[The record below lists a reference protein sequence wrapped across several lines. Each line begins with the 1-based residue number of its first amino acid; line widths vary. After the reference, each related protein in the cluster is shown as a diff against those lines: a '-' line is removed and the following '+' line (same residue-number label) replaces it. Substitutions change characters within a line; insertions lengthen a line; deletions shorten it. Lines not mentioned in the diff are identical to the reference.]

1 MAKFLYKSLILA
13 AFICLTVGYSL
24 QSKSLVP
31 TSIHHALETIQQKS
45 PYDFEIIPNYV
56 HEKIT
61 LKINSTDRHLKTIK
75 IFDIIG
81 NEIVSV
87 ELVHKELY
95 KYDIDFSSFRPGVY
109 LCNLYS
115 DKGIVAT
122 RKLLYR

>member
-1 MAKFLYKSLILA
+1 MVKLFLIFFL
-13 AFICLTVGYSL
+13 FITSMGLTVAFSVHDPIISSNKNSTG
-24 QSKSLVP
+24 QA
-31 TSIHHALETIQQKS
+31 SINQKA
-45 PYDFEIIPNYV
+45 PYEFEIISNYV

-61 LKINSTDRHLKTIK
+61 LKINSQDKHLKTVK

-81 NEIVSV
+81 NEVVSL

>member
-1 MAKFLYKSLILA
+1 MTKHLVYIFGLITV
-13 AFICLTVGYSL
+13 ISLTVGFYTYGATPVNDSNHDL
-24 QSKSLVP
+24 NAV
-31 TSIHHALETIQQKS
+31 HQKA

-61 LKINSTDRHLKTIK
+61 LKINSTDKHLKTIK

-81 NEIVSV
+81 NEIISL

>member
-1 MAKFLYKSLILA
+1 MVKFLSVFLLLITA
-13 AFICLTVGYSL
+13 ISLTVASSWGSETKAHISSRGT
-24 QSKSLVP
+24 QS
-31 TSIHHALETIQQKS
+31 SINQKS

-61 LKINSTDRHLKTIK
+61 LKINSTDKHLKTIK

-81 NEIVSV
+81 NEVVSL